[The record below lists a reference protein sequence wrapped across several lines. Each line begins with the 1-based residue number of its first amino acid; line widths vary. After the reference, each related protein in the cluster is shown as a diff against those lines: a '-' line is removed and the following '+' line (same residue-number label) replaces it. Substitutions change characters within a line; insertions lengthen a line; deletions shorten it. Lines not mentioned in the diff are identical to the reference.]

1 MLQVVNKI
9 LNVFFNIFFPKSC
22 YFCESKIISKN
33 TTYQHNILCDAC
45 LNDCEKIY
53 YSNENSQ
60 QISKENFC
68 LRCSNIIL
76 NNNQKFCHQC
86 LKNLPNFDSV
96 FSVFKYQFPFKK
108 IIHFFKY
115 QHQFSA
121 IPFLAEQFF
130 YHFYNH
136 FDFIKTNYLNNLN
149 NLNNLNKKNLFIPMP
164 INKQRLAERGFNQ
177 TELILKYIF
186 KHYKKQL
193 KTLNINISLELNLLF
208 RKEFSK
214 DEKVHLQ
221 AKLNAQQRKENIK
234 DAFFIAEKFKEN
246 LQNSQIFLLDDVVTT
261 GSTANEAAKILKAN
275 GASKVHIFSL
285 ARRL

>member
-1 MLQVVNKI
+1 MNKI
-9 LNVFFNIFFPKSC
+9 LNVFLNIFFPKNC
-22 YFCESKIISKN
+22 YFCENKIISKN
-33 TTYQHNILCDAC
+33 TIYQHNILCDAC

-53 YSNENSQ
+53 YSNENSK

-76 NNNQKFCHQC
+76 NNQQKFCHQC
-86 LKNLPNFDSV
+86 LKNLPYFDNV

-136 FDFIKTNYLNNLN
+136 FDFIKTNYLQND
-149 NLNNLNKKNLFIPMP
+149 LNKKILFIPMP

-177 TELILKYIF
+177 TEVILKYVF

-193 KTLNINISLELNLLF
+193 KTLNINISLELNLLL
-208 RKEFSK
+208 RKEFINN
-214 DEKVHLQ
+214 EKIHLQ

-234 DAFFIAEKFKEN
+234 DAFFIAENFRQN

-261 GSTANEAAKILKAN
+261 CSTANEAAKILKAN
-275 GASKVHIFSL
+275 GANKVHIFSL

>member
-1 MLQVVNKI
+1 M
-9 LNVFFNIFFPKSC
+9 
-22 YFCESKIISKN
+22 
-33 TTYQHNILCDAC
+33 
-45 LNDCEKIY
+45 
-53 YSNENSQ
+53 
-60 QISKENFC
+60 
-68 LRCSNIIL
+68 
-76 NNNQKFCHQC
+76 
-86 LKNLPNFDSV
+86 
-96 FSVFKYQFPFKK
+96 
-108 IIHFFKY
+108 
-115 QHQFSA
+115 
-121 IPFLAEQFF
+121 
-130 YHFYNH
+130 
-136 FDFIKTNYLNNLN
+136 
-149 NLNNLNKKNLFIPMP
+149 NNLNKKNLFIPMP

-193 KTLNINISLELNLLF
+193 KALNINISLELNLLL

>member
-1 MLQVVNKI
+1 MFFRLVNNF
-9 LNVFFNIFFPKSC
+9 LDVFFPQHC
-22 YFCESKIISKN
+22 YFCDDKILSNNNIYK
-33 TTYQHNILCDAC
+33 HNILCDAC
-45 LNDCEKIY
+45 LADCKKIH
-53 YSNENSQ
+53 YSNNKN
-60 QISKENFC
+60 SKENFC

-76 NNNQKFCHQC
+76 GNKQKFCHQC
-86 LKNLPNFDSV
+86 LKNLPYFDSV

-136 FDFIKTNYLNNLN
+136 FDYIKTNYLTDLN
-149 NLNNLNKKNLFIPMP
+149 NQNNILFIPMP

-177 TELILKYIF
+177 TELLLNYVFKKYKQPLKE
-186 KHYKKQL
+186 L
-193 KTLNINISLELNLLF
+193 KINISLIVDLLK
-208 RKEFSK
+208 RKEFADNK
-214 DEKVHLQ
+214 KIHLQ
-221 AKLNAQQRKENIK
+221 AKLNAQQRQENIK
-234 DAFFIAEKFKEN
+234 DAFFISEN
-246 LQNSQIFLLDDVVTT
+246 AKSKLKNSQIFLLDDVVTT

-275 GASKVHIFSL
+275 GANKVNIFSL